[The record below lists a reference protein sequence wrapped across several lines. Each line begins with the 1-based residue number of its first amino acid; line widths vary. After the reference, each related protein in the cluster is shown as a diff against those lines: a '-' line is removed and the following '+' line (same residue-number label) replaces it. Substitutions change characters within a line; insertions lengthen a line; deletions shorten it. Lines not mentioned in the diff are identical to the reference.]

1 MLIRKGVK
9 GHHNFGKK
17 EKSGV
22 MILTFLKSPFELKR
36 LGRNMVCV
44 YANIGL
50 LIFFGVVI
58 ESEVSDEF
66 FAHDVA

>member
-1 MLIRKGVK
+1 
-9 GHHNFGKK
+9 
-17 EKSGV
+17 
-22 MILTFLKSPFELKR
+22 
-36 LGRNMVCV
+36 MVCV